1 MLLITQLSEANN
13 FLFVYPCGSLSLVFI
28 PSWNA
33 GVCCQPG
40 IVPPRDDIEFARQMI
55 LVLACRCR
63 NGVLTAM
70 WCQLCSKSSRTSR
83 TSTPV
88 VSTHRVRCTMPA
100 LCNLQ
105 FATFGQ
111 DSPMEPCFPR
121 SSLAKSPCCVDFSPL
136 SCVLSSAG
144 TESVR
149 CLRVRR
155 WSRRNRTGWVACVP
169 RVTSC

>member
-88 VSTHRVRCTMPA
+88 VSTHRVRRIMPA

-105 FATFGQ
+105 FATCCTGFSNGAML
-111 DSPMEPCFPR
+111 SEIIACKVCC
-121 SSLAKSPCCVDFSPL
+121 SVNVLAL
-136 SCVLSSAG
+136 S
-144 TESVR
+144 
-149 CLRVRR
+149 
-155 WSRRNRTGWVACVP
+155 
-169 RVTSC
+169 